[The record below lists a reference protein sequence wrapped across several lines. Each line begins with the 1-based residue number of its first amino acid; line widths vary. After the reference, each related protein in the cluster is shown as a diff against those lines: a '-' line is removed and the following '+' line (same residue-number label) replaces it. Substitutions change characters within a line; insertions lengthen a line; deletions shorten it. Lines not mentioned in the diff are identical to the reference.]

1 MDPAPSIEEALS
13 AALGF
18 CKKEDQMQVS
28 DLLLQYQNSL
38 AAGSE
43 VSTGTKGIEQLVD
56 TAKQLRVGS
65 IFEGSVN
72 DIKGKMVTLGL
83 SSGQNI
89 VARLDKG
96 VTLTK
101 GQSFFFQVKSND
113 GIQVQIKPVSGNGF
127 AGNPTLLQ
135 ALDAASLPV
144 TENSLNMVNA
154 MMKEHMP
161 IDAKSLQD
169 MSRIMIQAKG
179 AAPATVVEMTRLQIP
194 LTESNIRQFENYKE
208 DQGEVLKQVDGLLDS
223 LAAMSEDENLTLEEQ
238 LSLQKNLA
246 EFALGE
252 EILPSEAPQE
262 ETTEIQ
268 LQMTANK
275 AAVFSQELQP
285 MEEYPQ
291 GTLGRD
297 LDASAFE
304 ELQKTFRN
312 FPDFILENRQFF
324 TEDAQLRPDS
334 GSRDLLKA
342 LNGYFQLKGE
352 AMDPDAFREILS
364 SKGYRKISSDQILQQ
379 WTLTPQELTREHSVN
394 DLYQRMSGQ
403 LQQLQEAVAGFQK
416 AGEMVSQAAD
426 NLSSNIDFMNQIAQ
440 LYTYVQIPFRL
451 SGQNVNSELF
461 VYSNKNASERQD
473 DTLSA
478 FLHFDMEHAGSMDI
492 SVKLKQKNVS
502 TNWYLDSEDTLL
514 LVEQNISQL
523 TQRLEAK
530 GYTCDMHLDASS
542 HKVDFVEDFLKADVK
557 STAQVRRYSFDVRA

>member
-1 MDPAPSIEEALS
+1 
-13 AALGF
+13 
-18 CKKEDQMQVS
+18 MQVS

>member
-1 MDPAPSIEEALS
+1 
-13 AALGF
+13 
-18 CKKEDQMQVS
+18 
-28 DLLLQYQNSL
+28 
-38 AAGSE
+38 
-43 VSTGTKGIEQLVD
+43 
-56 TAKQLRVGS
+56 
-65 IFEGSVN
+65 
-72 DIKGKMVTLGL
+72 
-83 SSGQNI
+83 
-89 VARLDKG
+89 
-96 VTLTK
+96 
-101 GQSFFFQVKSND
+101 
-113 GIQVQIKPVSGNGF
+113 
-127 AGNPTLLQ
+127 
-135 ALDAASLPV
+135 
-144 TENSLNMVNA
+144 
-154 MMKEHMP
+154 
-161 IDAKSLQD
+161 
-169 MSRIMIQAKG
+169 
-179 AAPATVVEMTRLQIP
+179 
-194 LTESNIRQFENYKE
+194 
-208 DQGEVLKQVDGLLDS
+208 
-223 LAAMSEDENLTLEEQ
+223 
-238 LSLQKNLA
+238 
-246 EFALGE
+246 
-252 EILPSEAPQE
+252 
-262 ETTEIQ
+262 
-268 LQMTANK
+268 
-275 AAVFSQELQP
+275 